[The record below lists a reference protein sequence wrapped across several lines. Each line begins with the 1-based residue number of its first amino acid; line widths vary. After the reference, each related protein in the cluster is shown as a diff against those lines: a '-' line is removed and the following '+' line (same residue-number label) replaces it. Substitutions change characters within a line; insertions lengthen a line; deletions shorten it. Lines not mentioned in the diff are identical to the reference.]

1 MEQEL
6 ARFKIEVETKFKASE
21 FRNYK
26 MPRFEPDT
34 RQHLR

>member
-6 ARFKIEVETKFKASE
+6 ALFKIEVEKKFKASE

-26 MPRFEPDT
+26 MPRFEPDI
-34 RQHLR
+34 RQKLR